1 MVGGPV
7 LRPVSASSRVLAVV
21 VPNGGAAVTR
31 RRRPSVLDL
40 PGLMLPAA
48 LFISMINY
56 SAWYWWWL

>member
-1 MVGGPV
+1 M
-7 LRPVSASSRVLAVV
+7 ARVA
-21 VPNGGAAVTR
+21 G

-48 LFISMINY
+48 LFISMVNY